1 MTCCYRTVVTITID
15 KTQAL
20 HTTILRRGKEH
31 NSAMIS
37 VGLIE
42 VDIPQ
47 HPVVLHGMMTRGSKQ
62 ISSTLQEFRRPV
74 SRSRLVSWMSEVK
87 VINFV

>member
-1 MTCCYRTVVTITID
+1 MTVNIA

-37 VGLIE
+37 VGIIE

-62 ISSTLQEFRRPV
+62 ISSTLQEFRRPI
-74 SRSRLVSWMSEVK
+74 SRSRSVL
-87 VINFV
+87 